1 LLQHRNLLRTLCD
14 TGCLFV
20 TSAVESVDDA
30 TLGRLA
36 KGHTRRDF
44 IDAVSLCRAA
54 GVTLVPTFVAFH
66 PWMTL
71 AGYCG
76 LLDTIE
82 ALDLID
88 HVAPIQL
95 AIRLLIPQGSKM
107 LVLDEMRDVMDGFD
121 PVTLTFRWSNPDARV
136 DELQREI
143 AALVGVRVAS
153 DRQAV
158 FDEISTLA
166 HGRAGLAR
174 PAARPPMLR

>member
-1 LLQHRNLLRTLCD
+1 
-14 TGCLFV
+14 
-20 TSAVESVDDA
+20 
-30 TLGRLA
+30 
-36 KGHTRRDF
+36 
-44 IDAVSLCRAA
+44 
-54 GVTLVPTFVAFH
+54 
-66 PWMTL
+66 
-71 AGYCG
+71 
-76 LLDTIE
+76 
-82 ALDLID
+82 
-88 HVAPIQL
+88 
-95 AIRLLIPQGSKM
+95 M

-174 PAARPPMLR
+174 PAARPPMLRPRVPYLSEPWYCCAEPNPDEVML